1 MCQDIISRCVPNIKT
16 DYKNLVFSFRL
27 LRRLVTLI
35 SKLAVLEASHEAVV
49 KQAKGATEQCRKL
62 LDENEELK
70 VRNYMLFMM

>member
-1 MCQDIISRCVPNIKT
+1 MHS
-16 DYKNLVFSFRL
+16 VFSFHERL

-62 LDENEELK
+62 LDENDELK
-70 VRNYMLFMM
+70 VRNYMLYMMQIDLFLFNSFETC